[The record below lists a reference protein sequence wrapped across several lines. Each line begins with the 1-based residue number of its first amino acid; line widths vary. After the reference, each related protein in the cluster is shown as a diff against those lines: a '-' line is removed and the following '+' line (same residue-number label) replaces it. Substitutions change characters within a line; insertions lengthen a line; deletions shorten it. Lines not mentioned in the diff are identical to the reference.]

1 MYFLQ
6 ADKRD
11 TPHVVCETRT
21 LERSLQQMAVIRSQ
35 PTQEKRNAM
44 QTAFGL
50 RTVDNPMLDIKV
62 DMYRYVRVREQHL
75 CETKLFM

>member
-1 MYFLQ
+1 MYVLQ

-11 TPHVVCETRT
+11 TPHVV
-21 LERSLQQMAVIRSQ
+21 ERSLQQMAVILSQ

-50 RTVDNPMLDIKV
+50 RAVDNSMLDIKV
-62 DMYRYVRVREQHL
+62 GM
-75 CETKLFM
+75 CE